1 MLLACWSAKG
11 GAGTTVVAGALALLA
26 SRAARDALLVDLAGD
41 AAAALGI
48 EEPTGPGVAD
58 WLTAGDD
65 VPADA
70 LGRLE
75 IAVTPRLALLPRGTD
90 ASRGLEHRGDVLAAV
105 LASDGR
111 PVVVDCGT
119 LASSA
124 AMAIAAA
131 ADRSLLVTRPCFL
144 ALRRALAAP
153 IAPTGVVVVH
163 EEWRALSPADIADAI
178 DVPIVATVDV
188 DPAIARAVDAGLLHT
203 RLPRALE
210 RSLRDAA

>member
-11 GAGTTVVAGALALLA
+11 GAGTTVVASVLALLA
-26 SRAARDALLVDLAGD
+26 SRAADALLVDLAGD
-41 AAAALGI
+41 AAAALGVD
-48 EEPTGPGVAD
+48 EPTGPGVAD

-75 IAVTPRLALLPRGTD
+75 IAVTPHLALLPRGGD
-90 ASRGLEHRGDVLAAV
+90 SSRGLGHRGDVLAAV

-124 AMAIAAA
+124 AMAVAAA
-131 ADRSLLVTRPCFL
+131 ADRSLLVTRACFL

-153 IAPTGVVVVH
+153 VSPTGVVVVR
-163 EEWRALSPADIADAI
+163 EEGRSLSPAAIAEAI
-178 DVPIVATVDV
+178 EVPIVATVDV
-188 DPAIARAVDAGLLHT
+188 DPSIARAVDAGLLHA
-203 RLPRALE
+203 RLPRSIE